1 MDSTD
6 SRRPLD
12 DADDVEPR
20 AEPAGEDGQA
30 VPSRIRPHR
39 LLVAGGALIVATA
52 ALAASTVYAVHTFGA
67 AAPVSAAS
75 NRDAAVAAA
84 RTVGATMT
92 TVRGGDPDGTLKAW
106 RDVITGALADQY
118 AKQEPQLKQRIQQ
131 STGSVNSTV
140 TNAALS
146 QFNDAAGTAAALVFV
161 DTTLVEPKAP
171 APTATGAPPAAAPP
185 APSASGASP
194 SAAPSASNAP
204 PSAAP
209 TPDPQKQRLA
219 LTMSLNRT
227 DQGWKASDLTPVD
240 PKKAAG

>member
-1 MDSTD
+1 MDMDSTD

-12 DADDVEPR
+12 DEDHVETR
-20 AEPAGEDGQA
+20 LESTGEDDQVG
-30 VPSRIRPHR
+30 PGRSGTGR

-67 AAPVSAAS
+67 SAPVSAAS

-106 RDVITGALADQY
+106 RGVITGALADQY
-118 AKQEPQLKQRIQQ
+118 TKQEPQLKQRIQQ

-140 TNAALS
+140 TNAALTEL
-146 QFNDAAGTAAALVFV
+146 NDAAGTAAALVFV

-171 APTATGAPPAAAPP
+171 APTSTASPVPSASPAPPSAAPP
-185 APSASGASP
+185 APSATG
-194 SAAPSASNAP
+194 AP

-240 PKKAAG
+240 PKKASG

>member
-1 MDSTD
+1 MDTD
-6 SRRPLD
+6 RTDAGRPLD
-12 DADDVEPR
+12 DDEVTPLV
-20 AEPAGEDGQA
+20 EPAGGDEQPA
-30 VPSRIRPHR
+30 PSRSGQRR

-67 AAPVSAAS
+67 SAPVSAAS

-118 AKQEPQLKQRIQQ
+118 TKQEPQLKQRIQQ
-131 STGSVNSTV
+131 STSSVNSTV
-140 TNAALS
+140 TNASLT

-171 APTATGAPPAAAPP
+171 APTATPSPAPPAPSASGAPPSAAPP
-185 APSASGASP
+185 APSASG
-194 SAAPSASNAP
+194 SA

-240 PKKAAG
+240 PK